1 MNLADLIIII
11 LLISMASRGSKIGF
25 TREIFATSGFIL
37 SIFLAAIII
46 PIIIKGIPS
55 PSSRSFWTVILLL
68 VFIFTFLTL
77 GEWLGNQLKQKL
89 VSKSLDRPDQLLGGV
104 LRVFGG
110 IIFIWLVTSTLM
122 RLPYPGF
129 TSEIQQSSIIG
140 LINKNLPAAPKFT
153 TTIGNII
160 APNGFPLVFLG
171 NEPLVNKHISLE
183 TTSQLN
189 DAVNKDE
196 SSVVKIQGLGCG
208 GIVEGSGFVASKG
221 LVVTNAH
228 VVAGIYSPYV
238 LDQTG
243 QHLGSVIYFDPNLD
257 LAIIRTTGLRG
268 EPLKIN
274 PNIINS
280 ETLGAVM
287 GFPGGGD
294 LEAKTAAITSQI
306 IADGKNIY
314 NQDNI
319 SRNIYVI
326 QGDVQP
332 GNSGGPFIDS
342 SGQVDGLIFAKS
354 TVYSD
359 QGYALTMAPI
369 QKALNSVF
377 SSNNSVST
385 GRCAE

>member
-68 VFIFTFLTL
+68 FFIFTFLTL

-129 TSEIQQSSIIG
+129 TSQIQQSSIIG

-183 TTSQLN
+183 TNSQLN

-221 LVVTNAH
+221 LVITNAH

-238 LDQTG
+238 LDQNG
-243 QHLGSVIYFDPNLD
+243 HHLGSVIYFDPNLD
-257 LAIIRTTGLRG
+257 LAIIKTTGLRG

-294 LEAKTAAITSQI
+294 LQAKTAAITSQI

-319 SRNIYVI
+319 TRNIYVI

-377 SSNNSVST
+377 NSNNSVST